1 LREEL
6 IAWGADEQTIA
17 SAMAAASDPDF
28 EVEPEN
34 WPALV
39 LFMRCQTQWNVGGMG
54 HRIGLNYAGVE
65 VVARI
70 GEQPLTVE
78 LFDALQ
84 LLEITT
90 LNELSRRANGQATS
104 RSRHLG

>member
-1 LREEL
+1 
-6 IAWGADEQTIA
+6 
-17 SAMAAASDPDF
+17 
-28 EVEPEN
+28 
-34 WPALV
+34 
-39 LFMRCQTQWNVGGMG
+39 
-54 HRIGLNYAGVE
+54 VE